1 MSIAMTG
8 QQERDFEDKGFI
20 ILEDFLHQDEL
31 DRLLTAICEVA
42 DNIRQAKGLP
52 PDAPFAVRNALAHH
66 EAFLDLID
74 HPRILP
80 LVVDAIGWNIQIR
93 TTHLD
98 YRPPYPKGQIESGK
112 LDIKNGPDH
121 KGNYRNTVWH
131 PDLAG
136 DYIFEA
142 PSLDGRLPFME
153 VKVFYVLSDQSA
165 SNSGNLWLAPGTH
178 KRTPQALRDV
188 GGKVDPS
195 DSIELKLPPGAA
207 VLWRTATWHCVGPNL
222 SDKTRKVLHVG
233 YHYRWLRPT
242 DYMQQDPDLIARSSP
257 IRRQLLGALAP
268 GSDPMGDDP
277 EFHPASAYWLAQNE
291 DDVPLRAWAE
301 AHARSRTSAR
311 EPL

>member
-1 MSIAMTG
+1 MPIAMTA

-20 ILEDFLHQDEL
+20 ILEDFLYQDEL
-31 DRLLTAICEVA
+31 DRLLSAICEVA
-42 DNIRQAKGLP
+42 DRVRQAKGLP
-52 PDAPFAVRNALAHH
+52 PDATFAVRNALAHH

-98 YRPPYPKGQIESGK
+98 YRPPYPKGQIESDK

-153 VKVFYVLSDQSA
+153 VKVFYVLSDQST

-178 KRTPQALRDV
+178 DWRKFVRPA
-188 GGKVDPS
+188 
-195 DSIELKLPPGAA
+195 EL
-207 VLWRTATWHCVGPNL
+207 
-222 SDKTRKVLHVG
+222 
-233 YHYRWLRPT
+233 
-242 DYMQQDPDLIARSSP
+242 ARS
-257 IRRQLLGALAP
+257 
-268 GSDPMGDDP
+268 
-277 EFHPASAYWLAQNE
+277 
-291 DDVPLRAWAE
+291 LRANGVTVTAMAGASYSPLKDTWSLSRDLSVNYMVVGVKDP
-301 AHARSRTSAR
+301 AR
-311 EPL
+311 